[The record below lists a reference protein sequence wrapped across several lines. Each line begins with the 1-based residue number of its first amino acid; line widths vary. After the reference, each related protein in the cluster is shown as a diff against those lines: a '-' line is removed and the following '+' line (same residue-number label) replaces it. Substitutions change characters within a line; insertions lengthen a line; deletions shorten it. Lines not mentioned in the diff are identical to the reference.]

1 MKPQKKYVDHKLHL
15 YRAVAY
21 IVMFLLSFLCLFF
34 FYILIDNATH
44 NNFDIQKGFQLLP
57 GGSFLTNLKN
67 TTIIFTPS
75 LVTRINTGSIVSV
88 TAKFLSFSAH
98 FP

>member
-21 IVMFLLSFLCLFF
+21 TVMFLLSFLCLFF

-44 NNFDIQKGFQLLP
+44 NNFDIQP
-57 GGSFLTNLKN
+57 
-67 TTIIFTPS
+67 
-75 LVTRINTGSIVSV
+75 
-88 TAKFLSFSAH
+88 
-98 FP
+98 